1 MPEGADSFWQQCYDG
16 CMSRTARLFQ
26 LMQSLRR
33 HAPPV
38 TARQL
43 ADDTGVSLRTLY
55 RDIEALRGLGA
66 IIDGTAGYGY
76 ALTEDAA
83 LPPMMFD
90 DEEIEAIVL
99 GLREVQ
105 AVADPDLAQ
114 AAQNA
119 VAKLQ
124 ARLPSAQAHRLQY
137 AVLHADRIVRP
148 PLPTVDVRALRRA
161 TWDERTIE
169 IDYIDAI
176 GAATKRRVDPLSIV
190 FLKETHNLIAWC
202 HLRQAYRN
210 FRLDRM
216 QNLTVTDASFR
227 PRRVPMLREAI
238 EVLSNCWPEPSVMVS
253 KKHVMA
259 ES

>member
-1 MPEGADSFWQQCYDG
+1 
-16 CMSRTARLFQ
+16 MSRTARLFQ

-33 HAPPV
+33 HTPPV
-38 TARQL
+38 TAQQL
-43 ADDTGVSLRTLY
+43 ADDTDVSLRTLY
-55 RDIEALRGLGA
+55 RDIETLRGLGA

-105 AVADPDLAQ
+105 AVADPQLAQ
-114 AAQNA
+114 AAGHA
-119 VAKLQ
+119 LAKLQ
-124 ARLPSAQAHRLQY
+124 ARLPDAQAHRLQY
-137 AVLHADRIVRP
+137 AVLYADRIVRP
-148 PLPTVDVRALRRA
+148 PMPTVDVRALRQA
-161 TWDERTIE
+161 TWEERTIAM
-169 IDYIDAI
+169 DYIDAT
-176 GAATKRRVDPLSIV
+176 GQATNRRVDPLSIV

-216 QNLTVTDASFR
+216 QNLTITDDSFR

-238 EVLSNCWPEPSVMVS
+238 EVLSNCWPEPSVLVAKS
-253 KKHVMA
+253 HDLA

>member
-1 MPEGADSFWQQCYDG
+1 
-16 CMSRTARLFQ
+16 MSRTARLFQ

-33 HAPPV
+33 NAPPV
-38 TARQL
+38 TAEVL
-43 ADDTGVSLRTLY
+43 AADTGVSLRTLY

-99 GLREVQ
+99 GLRDVQ
-105 AVADPDLAQ
+105 AVADPHLAT

-119 VAKLQ
+119 LAKLQ
-124 ARLPSAQAHRLQY
+124 ARLPKAQAHRLQY
-137 AVLHADRIVRP
+137 AVLAADRIMRP
-148 PLPTVDVRALRRA
+148 PLPTVDVRALRQA
-161 TWDERTIE
+161 TWDELTIE
-169 IDYIDAI
+169 MDYIDAL
-176 GAATKRRVDPLSIV
+176 GNPTQRRVDPLGIV

-216 QNLTVTDASFR
+216 QNLTITDHSFR

-238 EVLSNCWPEPSVMVS
+238 EQISACWPEPSTMV
-253 KKHVMA
+253 A
-259 ES
+259 ESRENAEL